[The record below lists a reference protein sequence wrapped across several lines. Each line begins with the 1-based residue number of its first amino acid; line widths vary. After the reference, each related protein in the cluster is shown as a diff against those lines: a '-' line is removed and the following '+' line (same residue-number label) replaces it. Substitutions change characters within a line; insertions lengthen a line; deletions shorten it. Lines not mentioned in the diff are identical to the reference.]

1 MTAAPPVAPLVA
13 PLGGTPLGTPLG
25 TPPGVPALFLG
36 FLKIGLMGFGGV
48 ASVARHVLVEERR
61 WLAERDYA
69 ELIGLGQVLPG
80 ANTVNA
86 AVMIGD
92 RFAGWPGSLAA
103 LTGLMAMPLVIVTAL
118 AAVYAGLAAAHPD
131 VVAAVGGAAAAAAG
145 LVIGTALKMAR
156 NLRPSPAMVALGLAA
171 CAGTALLHLPL
182 PLVVVALAPV
192 GIGLAAFERRRALA
206 LAACADGVASRDAR

>member
-1 MTAAPPVAPLVA
+1 MTNA
-13 PLGGTPLGTPLG
+13 
-25 TPPGVPALFLG
+25 PPGVSALFLG

-61 WLAERDYA
+61 WLSEREYA

-92 RFAGWPGSLAA
+92 RFAGMPGSLAA
-103 LTGLMAMPLVIVTAL
+103 LLGLMAMPLVVVTAL
-118 AAVYAGLAAAHPD
+118 ALVYAGLAAAHPD
-131 VVAAVGGAAAAAAG
+131 LVVAVAGAAAAAAG

-156 NLRPSPAMVALGLAA
+156 NLRPSPAMVAVGLAA
-171 CAGTALLHLPL
+171 CAGTAALRLPL

-192 GIGLAAFERRRALA
+192 GVAVAAFERRRALA
-206 LAACADGVASRDAR
+206 LKTRGDGAAARDGR